1 VPESQGEH
9 GARVPPDPGFLV
21 PGPVQ
26 LLVFEE
32 RDHVLNVLKR
42 RTSLNRLLVINKGRP
57 GRITIILVKENLG
70 Y

>member
-1 VPESQGEH
+1 
-9 GARVPPDPGFLV
+9 
-21 PGPVQ
+21 
-26 LLVFEE
+26 
-32 RDHVLNVLKR
+32 VLNVLKR